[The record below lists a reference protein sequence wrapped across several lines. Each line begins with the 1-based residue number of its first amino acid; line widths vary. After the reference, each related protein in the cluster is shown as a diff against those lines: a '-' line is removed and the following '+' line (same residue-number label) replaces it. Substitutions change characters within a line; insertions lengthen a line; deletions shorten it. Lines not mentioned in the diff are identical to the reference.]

1 MRSPSNTYG
10 SVAVWFNKDINPG
23 IFNEGE
29 NYLWKRFDLFGKE
42 CSIISEG
49 NKVSAVLELG
59 SNKEETVISAMINN
73 GNPLNLH
80 TLILK
85 WANNVINLYM
95 DNEHLK
101 EVKVSSI

>member
-1 MRSPSNTYG
+1 MRSSFNTYG

-29 NYLWKRFDLFGKE
+29 NYIWKSFELSGKE

-49 NKVSAVLELG
+49 NKISAVFELG
-59 SNKEETVISAMINN
+59 SNKEETVISAKINS
-73 GNPLNLH
+73 GIPLNLH
-80 TLILK
+80 TIILK

-101 EVKVSSI
+101 EVKVLSI

>member
-1 MRSPSNTYG
+1 M
-10 SVAVWFNKDINPG
+10 AVWFNKDINPG

-29 NYLWKRFDLFGKE
+29 NHLLKRFDLFGKE

-59 SNKEETVISAMINN
+59 SDKEETIISAMINS
-73 GNPLNLH
+73 GNSMNLH

-85 WANNVINLYM
+85 WANNVISLYM
-95 DNEHLK
+95 NNEYLK
-101 EVKVSSI
+101 EVKIQ